1 MKIENLETMENI
13 SEGVSVTSSPFP
25 LERDSSYQS
34 DIHTSIKQNVS
45 FEGRKHNPE
54 FGSGFDAEHPYP
66 TFEQLCE
73 AGFRSEVAF
82 SISEEYRNPYSNAH
96 HPYTKRE
103 LYHVL
108 YESDDPVKAYNEMME
123 EKFRKKL
130 DKFDKALDDVINKY
144 L

>member
-25 LERDSSYQS
+25 LERDGSYLS
-34 DIHTSIKQNVS
+34 DIHPAIEQNISFGGNRRKQ
-45 FEGRKHNPE
+45 E

-82 SISEEYRNPYSNAH
+82 SISEEYRHSFSNDH

-103 LYHVL
+103 LFHVL

-123 EKFRKKL
+123 GKFRIKMER
-130 DKFDKALDDVINKY
+130 FDETLDDVIRKY

>member
-1 MKIENLETMENI
+1 MKIEKLGTMENI

-25 LERDSSYQS
+25 LGRDTSYQS
-34 DIHTSIKQNVS
+34 DIHPSIEQNVS

-54 FGSGFDAEHPYP
+54 FGSDFDAEHPYP

-82 SISEEYRNPYSNAH
+82 SISEEYRNPYSNGR

-130 DKFDKALDDVINKY
+130 DRFDETLDDVIRKY